1 MTKRV
6 LANVALSYVAAGIVT
21 FVFLV
26 ILELL
31 TPSSIGNMLTGWVY
45 EMCLLAWGSPA
56 VLVVLAIVDLAL
68 TAVGDRRR
76 SGFVFSLLPGAL
88 TALLIVPYPAIA
100 PLVVWL
106 LAVGLLFGRV
116 MRLPKRAPATE
127 PTR

>member
-21 FVFLV
+21 IVFLV

-68 TAVGDRRR
+68 TAVGNRRR

-88 TALLIVPYPAIA
+88 AA
-100 PLVVWL
+100 PRPRR
-106 LAVGLLFGRV
+106 ACSAQDHPGRS
-116 MRLPKRAPATE
+116 RRRTPSHLGWDST
-127 PTR
+127 